1 MNPSSTP
8 DSAPQPTAPSASP
21 LPLAGRRGLILG
33 VANEHSIAFHEAFG
47 YTVAGRFSH
56 CGFKNGVW
64 QGTL

>member
-33 VANEHSIAFHEAFG
+33 VANEHSIAWGCAQEI
-47 YTVAGRFSH
+47 GRAH
-56 CGFKNGVW
+56 V
-64 QGTL
+64 